1 MQTQKPNYIH
11 QAFSNAH
18 AHGRNENP
26 MRRSL
31 AERLGLE
38 VKHRS
43 QGPEAAR
50 INVRAQLHEFS
61 RIVQGLHQVVV
72 SMAEGVLPF
81 DRDDACDVLVQL
93 TIMSNAITQ
102 AAAAAPTWDD
112 AETTALVIEYRD
124 TVHKDAQ
131 NALSLAMPYILLH
144 DQLQREP
151 ATFAAQGEAESA
163 SHYFSTPGA

>member
-1 MQTQKPNYIH
+1 MQTQKTNYIH

-38 VKHRS
+38 VTHRS

-61 RIVQGLHQVVV
+61 RIVQGLHQVVA
-72 SMAEGVLPF
+72 SMAEGALPF
-81 DRDDACDVLVQL
+81 DRDDACNVLVQL
-93 TIMSNAITQ
+93 TIMRNAITQ
-102 AAAAAPTWDD
+102 AAAAAPSWGDEE
-112 AETTALVIEYRD
+112 ATALVIEYRD
-124 TVHKDAQ
+124 AVHRDTQ
-131 NALSLAMPYILLH
+131 NAQSLAMPYILLH
-144 DQLQREP
+144 DQLQRAP
-151 ATFAAQGEAESA
+151 GTFTDQGDAESA